1 MIFLFRFDVV
11 GNGIDFVLNETIAE
25 DMEPDLEEMLRTLVM
40 PACDLLL
47 MYKHHSKSNPIF
59 KGWIH
64 DSGELEVKLSPEL
77 GQYIEE
83 DTKQLLFENGK
94 LIATVLG
101 EVMNR
106 GTAKDQQRNQQPNHL
121 SIEHLP
127 LITHLIDE
135 SLEEAENQYQ
145 NLLEAKPKPYVLDD
159 HTIQRIIN
167 LYTDELEL
175 NPVHEQ
181 QLKRWLKKENLTPSQ
196 RSEIKRLQSQLKRY
210 RKVSLDLLE
219 LAREIEKVTIDKL
232 LAKSD
237 LEVGIEALLKG
248 KF

>member
-1 MIFLFRFDVV
+1 MIFLFRFDVA
-11 GNGIDFVLNETIAE
+11 GNGIDFVLNEQIAA

-64 DSGELEVKLSPEL
+64 DSGELEVQLSPGL

-106 GTAKDQQRNQQPNHL
+106 GTAKDQVKQLPNRL
-121 SIEHLP
+121 PISQLP
-127 LITHLIDE
+127 LLTHLIDE

-145 NLLEAKPKPYVLDD
+145 NLLEAKSKPYVLDD

-175 NPVHEQ
+175 NPIHEQ
-181 QLKRWLKKENLTPSQ
+181 QIKRWIKKGRLSSSQ

-210 RKVSLDLLE
+210 RKVALDILE
-219 LAREIEKVTIDKL
+219 LARELEKVTIDRL
-232 LAKSD
+232 LEKSD